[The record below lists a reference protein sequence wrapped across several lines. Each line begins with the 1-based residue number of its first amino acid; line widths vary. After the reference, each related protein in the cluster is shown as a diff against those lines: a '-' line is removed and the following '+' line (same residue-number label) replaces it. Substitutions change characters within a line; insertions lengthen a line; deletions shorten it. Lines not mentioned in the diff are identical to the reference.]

1 MQPLRLRYWWL
12 SGGIL
17 LVVAVLYL
25 TLMPVIGGIFTVNVN
40 DKIGHFIAFF
50 VLMAWFCGVYKR
62 GRWLVIAVVLAAFG
76 VAIELIQGQLSYRTA
91 ELADMVYDLAGIGAA
106 WICAG
111 LGFGQW
117 ALVIESRWFAPS
129 G

>member
-1 MQPLRLRYWWL
+1 MISESAMQPLRLRYWWL

-25 TLMPVIGGIFTVNVN
+25 TLMPVIGGIFTVNVD

-62 GRWLVIAVVLAAFG
+62 GRWLKRNLVNGNGYSFTCLQYGCCSYLLVWPSV
-76 VAIELIQGQLSYRTA
+76 QPMLSFMGR
-91 ELADMVYDLAGIGAA
+91 
-106 WICAG
+106 
-111 LGFGQW
+111 
-117 ALVIESRWFAPS
+117 
-129 G
+129 